1 MLLHKVKFHNILI
14 IKMIVKFSP
23 ENKSEWKTQNPIF
36 ISVSNANGLVS
47 VRYINTKMN
56 NQEATVSMIKSSQ
69 NIWEG
74 EMSFLLSGN
83 YQIKVH
89 DQIQSITLKAN
100 VQEQEYVGFGSHM
113 IIFGPLLIFSL
124 LGIFL
129 WIKKIKS

>member
-1 MLLHKVKFHNILI
+1 
-14 IKMIVKFSP
+14 MIVKFSP